1 MALDGLIIVAIN
13 FGDCMSRMIDR
24 LITELVN
31 DSMIQLKKL
40 KKAEVIDVTK
50 DLLTDNLRELTDD
63 TIIKIYEER
72 YKTNLSGV

>member
-1 MALDGLIIVAIN
+1 
-13 FGDCMSRMIDR
+13 MIDR

-31 DSMIQLKKL
+31 DSMIQMKKL

-72 YKTNLSGV
+72 YNTNLSGV

>member
-1 MALDGLIIVAIN
+1 
-13 FGDCMSRMIDR
+13 MSRMIDR
-24 LITELVN
+24 LISELVE
-31 DSMIQLKKL
+31 DGMVQMKKL
-40 KKAEVIDVTK
+40 KKAELLDLTK

>member
-1 MALDGLIIVAIN
+1 
-13 FGDCMSRMIDR
+13 MSIMIDR

-31 DSMIQLKKL
+31 DSMIQMKKL

-63 TIIKIYEER
+63 TIIKIYEEH
-72 YKTNLSGV
+72 YNTNLSGV

>member
-72 YKTNLSGV
+72 YNTNLSGV

>member
-1 MALDGLIIVAIN
+1 
-13 FGDCMSRMIDR
+13 MSRMIDR

-72 YKTNLSGV
+72 YNTNLSGV

>member
-1 MALDGLIIVAIN
+1 
-13 FGDCMSRMIDR
+13 MSRMIDR

-31 DSMIQLKKL
+31 DSMIQMKKL

-63 TIIKIYEER
+63 TIIKIYEEH
-72 YKTNLSGV
+72 YNTNLSGV

>member
-1 MALDGLIIVAIN
+1 
-13 FGDCMSRMIDR
+13 MIDR
-24 LITELVN
+24 LINELVE
-31 DSMIQLKKL
+31 DGMVQMKKL
-40 KKAEVIDVTK
+40 KKAELIDLTK

>member
-1 MALDGLIIVAIN
+1 MVQ
-13 FGDCMSRMIDR
+13 M
-24 LITELVN
+24 
-31 DSMIQLKKL
+31 KKL
-40 KKAEVIDVTK
+40 KKAELIDLTK

>member
-1 MALDGLIIVAIN
+1 MSKMIN
-13 FGDCMSRMIDR
+13 R
-24 LITELVN
+24 LIAELVD
-31 DSMIQLKKL
+31 DSMVQMKKL
-40 KKAEVIDVTK
+40 KKAELIDLTK

>member
-1 MALDGLIIVAIN
+1 
-13 FGDCMSRMIDR
+13 MSRMIDR
-24 LITELVN
+24 LITELVT
-31 DSMIQLKKL
+31 DGMVQMKKL
-40 KKAEVIDVTK
+40 KKAELIDLTK

>member
-1 MALDGLIIVAIN
+1 
-13 FGDCMSRMIDR
+13 MSRMIDR
-24 LITELVN
+24 LISELVE
-31 DSMIQLKKL
+31 DGMVQMKKL
-40 KKAEVIDVTK
+40 KKAELIDITK

>member
-1 MALDGLIIVAIN
+1 
-13 FGDCMSRMIDR
+13 MSRMIDR
-24 LITELVN
+24 LINELVE
-31 DSMIQLKKL
+31 DGMVQMKKL
-40 KKAEVIDVTK
+40 KKAELIDLTQ

>member
-1 MALDGLIIVAIN
+1 
-13 FGDCMSRMIDR
+13 MSRMIDR
-24 LITELVN
+24 LITELVT
-31 DSMIQLKKL
+31 DGIVQMKKL
-40 KKAEVIDVTK
+40 KKAELIDLTK